1 MAYSAAMKQAIG
13 AVREQLAGA
22 GFGLADSR
30 FAHHGV
36 HSVDPHAPLVLVAC
50 SGGRDSLA
58 LAAVAHTVA
67 SAWGMRCGAVIV
79 DHGMQPG
86 SAVVAQRAAAQC
98 DQLGLALVLVRTVHV
113 RVGGEGRKRRHVT
126 RAMRRSPQPPANSAR
141 RPCCSR
147 TRATTRPK
155 AC

>member
-79 DHGMQPG
+79 DHGMQTGQKADPVISCDKKVYVPG
-86 SAVVAQRAAAQC
+86 KAGPGIASC
-98 DQLGLALVLVRTVHV
+98 NTSIVLYSLFA
-113 RVGGEGRKRRHVT
+113 RKGWLPD
-126 RAMRRSPQPPANSAR
+126 AF
-141 RPCCSR
+141 
-147 TRATTRPK
+147 
-155 AC
+155 

>member
-98 DQLGLALVLVRTVHV
+98 DQLGLAPVIVRTVHV
-113 RVGGEGRKRRHVT
+113 RVGGEG
-126 RAMRRSPQPPANSAR
+126 AEAAAR
-141 RPCCSR
+141 DARYEALAAAARPH
-147 TRATTRPK
+147 
-155 AC
+155 